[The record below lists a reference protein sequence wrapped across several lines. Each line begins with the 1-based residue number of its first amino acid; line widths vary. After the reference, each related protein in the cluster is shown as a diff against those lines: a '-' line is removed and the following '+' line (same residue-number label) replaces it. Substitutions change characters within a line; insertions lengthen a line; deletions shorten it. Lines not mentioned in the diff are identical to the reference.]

1 MRQHWVA
8 DSDSMG
14 WLPQTAYKDKVFKNK
29 KSKFVS
35 LRSTE
40 LCGI

>member
-1 MRQHWVA
+1 MRQQQAA
-8 DSDSMG
+8 DSGSIG
-14 WLPQTAYKDKVFKNK
+14 LLPQTAYKDKVFKNK

-40 LCGI
+40 LRGI